1 MLGVHMQTTVKTLF
15 EKGHSKTR
23 IGEILGIDRKTVRK
37 ILKQPDKETH
47 IEKKPHPSMLD
58 KHREFIEVC
67 ISKELSAT
75 RVFQDLQRKYS
86 FEGKYTTVRD
96 YIRKLRNNHQKA
108 FMKIETLPGE
118 ESQVDFGYIGSI
130 NVNGKRKKAWVFVM
144 TLSYSRYM
152 FAKIVFDQSVKT
164 FIQCHIDS
172 FRYFGGITETVKID
186 NLKAGVIEANFYEP
200 VVQRTYAAFAAHY
213 GFWAQ
218 PCRVNTPTDKGVVEK
233 AIDYVKDNCFK
244 GREFKDIA
252 EAKDFLN
259 YWLDSIA
266 NIRIHGTTKQRPVEV
281 FKNIEKPAL
290 KELTTNDFIFSDSA
304 KATLNTNCHLSYKSK
319 YYSAPYQYI
328 GMELDVIELNN
339 LIKIYFNQ
347 KEIAIHLLSD
357 EKGKY
362 ITNKEHYPQNKNI
375 SLDDILSR
383 QKDEMSAIGPG
394 ALEFF
399 RQFTCQGTLKKYD
412 YRTISGILALRRKY
426 DRTTING
433 ACARAMYYG
442 SLKYSTVRK
451 ICEKDLTMLPVHNNE
466 TYINEEVHELTRSL
480 SEYNALIE
488 LGGLQ

>member
-1 MLGVHMQTTVKTLF
+1 MLGVQMQTTVKTLY
-15 EKGHSKTR
+15 EKGHNKTK

-37 ILKQPDKETH
+37 FLKHPENDTH

-75 RVFQDLQRKYS
+75 RIFQDLQRRYD

-96 YIRKLRNNHQKA
+96 YVRKLRNNRQKV
-108 FMKIETLPGE
+108 FMQIETLPGE
-118 ESQVDFGYIGSI
+118 EAQVDFGYIGSI
-130 NVNGKRKKAWVFVM
+130 NVGGKRKKAWVFVM

-164 FIQCHIDS
+164 FIQCHLDS

-186 NLKAGVIEANFYEP
+186 NLKAGIIEANFYEP

-218 PCRVNTPTDKGVVEK
+218 PCRVKTPTDKGMVEK
-233 AIDYVKDNCFK
+233 AIDYIKDNCFK

-252 EAKDFLN
+252 EARDFLN

-266 NIRIHGTTKQRPVEV
+266 NIRIHGTTKQKPIEV
-281 FKNIEKPAL
+281 YKSTEKTAL
-290 KELTTNDFIFSDSA
+290 KELTTVDFIFSDSA

-319 YYSAPYQYI
+319 YYSAPHQYI
-328 GMELDVIELNN
+328 GMELDVIEVNSLV
-339 LIKIYFNQ
+339 KIYFNQ
-347 KEIAIHLLSD
+347 KEIAIHPLSD

-362 ITNKEHYPQNKNI
+362 ITNKEHYPQHKNI
-375 SLDDILSR
+375 SSDDILLR
-383 QKDEMSAIGPG
+383 QKGEMAAIGPE

-399 RQFTCQGTLKKYD
+399 TQFTCQDALKKYD
-412 YRTISGILALRRKY
+412 YRTISGILALNRKH
-426 DRTTING
+426 DTTTING

-451 ICEKDLTMLPVHNNE
+451 ICEKDLTMLPLHDNE
-466 TYINEEVHELTRSL
+466 TYINKEVHEMTRAL
-480 SEYNALIE
+480 SEYTALIE